1 MPASNHRT
9 PRMED
14 VQRRQFRDFV
24 ALAIPA
30 VWLSAS
36 PFLLIAFGA
45 DLPIAVGAAVFAATF
60 VHAAYLAR
68 PRPMDRRVLRPI
80 MIGSLL
86 LAAATIAPRL
96 ISFITNDTYLNVGV
110 SVSILVVTVLVV
122 RSQVLKG
129 IGSPPRPPHVGEWPI
144 VSGGPQDARE
154 LGGSAGVAFVH
165 TAYGAFL
172 AELGLRLSTGALG
185 ILAAEVLVL
194 VMLVVTLAYVR
205 FSEGINGHAR
215 NRIAG
220 VGRSQLLL
228 ISWGLFG
235 YLAFLVAVG
244 SALSPPAL
252 AESTLGFFAILFI
265 LAAAFLRSRRWNPH
279 HREYKPFVQSGWF

>member
-14 VQRRQFRDFV
+14 VQRRRFRDFV

-96 ISFITNDTYLNVGV
+96 IAFVTNDTYLDVGV
-110 SVSILVVTVLVV
+110 SVSILIVTVLVV
-122 RSQVLKG
+122 RSQVLKV

-144 VSGGPQDARE
+144 VSGGPQRHERIGRIRGDRLRAHCLWGF
-154 LGGSAGVAFVH
+154 LGGARTKTFDRRVGDSRSRSSSAGHAGRH
-165 TAYGAFL
+165 IS
-172 AELGLRLSTGALG
+172 LRT
-185 ILAAEVLVL
+185 V
-194 VMLVVTLAYVR
+194 
-205 FSEGINGHAR
+205 FDR
-215 NRIAG
+215 NQR
-220 VGRSQLLL
+220 
-228 ISWGLFG
+228 
-235 YLAFLVAVG
+235 
-244 SALSPPAL
+244 
-252 AESTLGFFAILFI
+252 TC
-265 LAAAFLRSRRWNPH
+265 
-279 HREYKPFVQSGWF
+279 

>member
-1 MPASNHRT
+1 
-9 PRMED
+9 MED
-14 VQRRQFRDFV
+14 VQRRRFRDFV

-36 PFLLIAFGA
+36 PFLLIAFGV

-86 LAAATIAPRL
+86 LAAATIAPR
-96 ISFITNDTYLNVGV
+96 IIAFVTNDTYLNVGV
-110 SVSILVVTVLVV
+110 SVSILIVTVLVV
-122 RSQVLKG
+122 RSQVLKV

-144 VSGGPQDARE
+144 VSGGPQDTRE

-165 TAYGAFL
+165 TVYGAFL

-205 FSEGINGHAR
+205 FMKGINGHAR

-244 SALSPPAL
+244 SALSPPVL

-265 LAAAFLRSRRWNPH
+265 LAAAFLRSRRWNPY
-279 HREYKPFVQSGWF
+279 HRE

>member
-1 MPASNHRT
+1 MH
-9 PRMED
+9 
-14 VQRRQFRDFV
+14 
-24 ALAIPA
+24 
-30 VWLSAS
+30 
-36 PFLLIAFGA
+36 
-45 DLPIAVGAAVFAATF
+45 
-60 VHAAYLAR
+60 
-68 PRPMDRRVLRPI
+68 
-80 MIGSLL
+80 
-86 LAAATIAPRL
+86 
-96 ISFITNDTYLNVGV
+96 
-110 SVSILVVTVLVV
+110 TV
-122 RSQVLKG
+122 
-129 IGSPPRPPHVGEWPI
+129 
-144 VSGGPQDARE
+144 
-154 LGGSAGVAFVH
+154 
-165 TAYGAFL
+165 YGAFL
-172 AELGLRLSTGALG
+172 AELGLRLSTGALA

-205 FSEGINGHAR
+205 FSTGINGHAR

-279 HREYKPFVQSGWF
+279 HRD

>member
-1 MPASNHRT
+1 
-9 PRMED
+9 MED
-14 VQRRQFRDFV
+14 RERRRFRDFV
-24 ALAIPA
+24 ALAVPA
-30 VWLSAS
+30 IWLSAS

-60 VHAAYLAR
+60 AH
-68 PRPMDRRVLRPI
+68 
-80 MIGSLL
+80 
-86 LAAATIAPRL
+86 
-96 ISFITNDTYLNVGV
+96 
-110 SVSILVVTVLVV
+110 TV
-122 RSQVLKG
+122 
-129 IGSPPRPPHVGEWPI
+129 
-144 VSGGPQDARE
+144 
-154 LGGSAGVAFVH
+154 
-165 TAYGAFL
+165 YGAFL
-172 AELGLRLSTGALG
+172 AELGLRLSTGVLG

-194 VMLVVTLAYVR
+194 VMLVVTLAYLR
-205 FSEGINGHAR
+205 FSKGTNGHAR

-220 VGRSQLLL
+220 AGRSQLPL

-279 HREYKPFVQSGWF
+279 HRE